1 MRFTNGLKD
10 GLPIA
15 LGYVSVAFAYA
26 ISAMSAGF
34 PAWFPV
40 LVSFTN
46 FTGTGQFAGELRADQ
61 RERKMD
67 GGFWAAFG
75 IGRADFGALVV
86 GKRGDVERTGLQVAL
101 RVDDAVKTQAVPRQA
116 ARDVVRM
123 LRVLAQQGQQ
133 VNLVR

>member
-46 FTGTGQFAGELRADQ
+46 FTGTGQFAGTNLIAAGAGVLPVVKVSVILQPKIFFPRLTIFNFAGIMIGKHNFGEG
-61 RERKMD
+61 RK
-67 GGFWAAFG
+67 
-75 IGRADFGALVV
+75 
-86 GKRGDVERTGLQVAL
+86 
-101 RVDDAVKTQAVPRQA
+101 
-116 ARDVVRM
+116 
-123 LRVLAQQGQQ
+123 
-133 VNLVR
+133 